1 MPDSGTALSAFLHL
15 YIGRLELNG
24 VAGEFIEKWVRGAS
38 IGYIS
43 FNMLMHT
50 GDSSQRYHSH
60 FKQAALAKTP
70 VVKVVAITDRY
81 APLTG
86 VRSSFGTGGGASSSS
101 SIASSSS
108 AECPSRPFTS
118 FIS

>member
-1 MPDSGTALSAFLHL
+1 M
-15 YIGRLELNG
+15 
-24 VAGEFIEKWVRGAS
+24 
-38 IGYIS
+38 GYIS
-43 FNMLMHT
+43 FNMLVHT
-50 GDSSQRYHSH
+50 ADSSLRYHSQ

-70 VVKVVAITDRY
+70 VVNVVASTDRY

-108 AECPSRPFTS
+108 AECLTRVSTPDY
-118 FIS
+118 